1 MCWVGGVEA
10 TLSERVEDLLSR
22 FLEFIDSV
30 RDSDGSIKYRK
41 RIRETIASGLRSV
54 LIDYI
59 DLISFDEELARK
71 VIESPGESIKILSE
85 ALTQAAKTE
94 YILFI
99 GELTPRFRGLPHTIA
114 IREIRNE
121 HVGKLIQ
128 IDGIVVKMT
137 PPKQRVVK
145 AAWHHLNPECGEKFY
160 VDIASEALEK
170 PPYCPRCGLASGI
183 FKFLEN
189 ESIYIDHQRISVG
202 EAPENI
208 PSGQMPRQ
216 IQVILE
222 GDIVDKVR
230 PGDKVQV
237 IGIVRLASA
246 GSGQRR
252 VIRGIYEVEI
262 YANNIE
268 TGVKG
273 VEEIELSE
281 DDIEEIRKLARDPLI
296 SRKIV
301 ASVAP
306 AIHGHWDVKEAI
318 ALLLFGGVPKQRS
331 DGTRIRGDIHVLI
344 IGDPGTAKSQLLQ
357 FTSKVAPRGIYT
369 TGKGSTAAGLTAAV
383 VRDKNTGEYYLEAGA
398 MVLGDMGVVC
408 IDEID
413 KMREEDR
420 SAIHEALEQQTVSI
434 SKAGIHATLN
444 ARASVLAAGNPR
456 YGRYIDNRP
465 LIDNINLPVTI
476 LSRFDLIFV
485 LKDQPSLEDDMLL
498 AEHITSVH
506 SSFEEI
512 RPPIDPGMLRKYIAY
527 AKRHVKPRLSEEAR
541 RMISEFF
548 VEMRK
553 ASAENRETPIA
564 ITARQ
569 LEALIRLTEA
579 HARMRLSS
587 IATEEDAAE
596 AIRLMKT
603 MLENVGIDIESGSL
617 DIDTIMTG
625 KPKSRREKMI
635 ILEDIIKEL
644 TNTSQLG
651 CASVKEILSR
661 AKETGIDEETAE
673 KMLSQLLK
681 EGIIY
686 EKTSGCYRKA

>member
-1 MCWVGGVEA
+1 
-10 TLSERVEDLLSR
+10 
-22 FLEFIDSV
+22 
-30 RDSDGSIKYRK
+30 
-41 RIRETIASGLRSV
+41 
-54 LIDYI
+54 
-59 DLISFDEELARK
+59 
-71 VIESPGESIKILSE
+71 
-85 ALTQAAKTE
+85 
-94 YILFI
+94 
-99 GELTPRFRGLPHTIA
+99 
-114 IREIRNE
+114 
-121 HVGKLIQ
+121 
-128 IDGIVVKMT
+128 
-137 PPKQRVVK
+137 
-145 AAWHHLNPECGEKFY
+145 
-160 VDIASEALEK
+160 
-170 PPYCPRCGLASGI
+170 
-183 FKFLEN
+183 
-189 ESIYIDHQRISVG
+189 
-202 EAPENI
+202 
-208 PSGQMPRQ
+208 
-216 IQVILE
+216 
-222 GDIVDKVR
+222 
-230 PGDKVQV
+230 
-237 IGIVRLASA
+237 
-246 GSGQRR
+246 
-252 VIRGIYEVEI
+252 
-262 YANNIE
+262 
-268 TGVKG
+268 
-273 VEEIELSE
+273 
-281 DDIEEIRKLARDPLI
+281 
-296 SRKIV
+296 
-301 ASVAP
+301 
-306 AIHGHWDVKEAI
+306 
-318 ALLLFGGVPKQRS
+318 
-331 DGTRIRGDIHVLI
+331 
-344 IGDPGTAKSQLLQ
+344 
-357 FTSKVAPRGIYT
+357 
-369 TGKGSTAAGLTAAV
+369 
-383 VRDKNTGEYYLEAGA
+383 
-398 MVLGDMGVVC
+398 
-408 IDEID
+408 
-413 KMREEDR
+413 MREEDR

>member
-1 MCWVGGVEA
+1 MEA
-10 TLSERVEDLLSR
+10 ALSERIEDLLGR

-30 RDSDGSIKYRK
+30 KDSDGSIKYRK
-41 RIRETIASGLRSV
+41 RIREAIAEGLRSV
-54 LIDYI
+54 VIDYI
-59 DLISFDEELARK
+59 DLINFDEELARI
-71 VIESPGESIKILSE
+71 VIEDPEKSIKTLSE
-85 ALTQAAKTE
+85 ALTQSAKTE
-94 YILFI
+94 YVLFT
-99 GELTPRFRGLPHTIA
+99 GELIPRFRGLPHSIS

-128 IDGIVVKMT
+128 VEGIVVKMT
-137 PPKQRVVK
+137 PPRQRVVK
-145 AAWHHLNPECGEKFY
+145 AAWQHINPECGEKFY
-160 VDIASEALEK
+160 VDVGSETLEK
-170 PPYCPRCGLASGI
+170 PPYCPRCGMSSGV

-189 ESIYIDHQRISVG
+189 DSLYIDHQRISIG
-202 EAPENI
+202 EAPENV

-222 GDIVDKVR
+222 GDIVDRVR
-230 PGDKVQV
+230 PGDKAQV
-237 IGIVRLASA
+237 IGIVRLAPI
-246 GSGQRR
+246 GGGQRR
-252 VIRGIYEVEI
+252 AKGVYEIEI

-281 DDIEEIRKLARDPLI
+281 EDIEEIRKLARDPLI
-296 SRKIV
+296 TRKIV
-301 ASVAP
+301 ASIAP

-413 KMREEDR
+413 KMRDEDR
-420 SAIHEALEQQTVSI
+420 TAIHEALEQQTVSI

-456 YGRYIDNRP
+456 YGRYIDDRP

-485 LKDQPSLEDDMLL
+485 LKDQPSIEEDRLL

-512 RPPIDPGMLRKYIAY
+512 KPPIDPGLLRKYIAY
-527 AKRHVKPRLSEEAR
+527 ARRYIRPKLSEEAR
-541 RMISEFF
+541 KMISDFF
-548 VEMRK
+548 VEMRR
-553 ASAENRETPIA
+553 ASAENKETPIA

-603 MLENVGIDIESGSL
+603 MLESVGIDIESGSL

-635 ILEDIIKEL
+635 VLEDIIKEL
-644 TNTSQLG
+644 SSTSQLG

-661 AKETGIDEETAE
+661 AKEMGIEEETAE